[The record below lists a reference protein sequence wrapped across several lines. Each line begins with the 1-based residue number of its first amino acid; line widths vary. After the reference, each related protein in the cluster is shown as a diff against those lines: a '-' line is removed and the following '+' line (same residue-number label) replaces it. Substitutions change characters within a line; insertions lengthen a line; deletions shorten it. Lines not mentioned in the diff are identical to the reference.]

1 MITHLLPPQLDAATD
16 TLTAAFDADPIYT
29 YVFPSAKDRARLL
42 PPFWRAILRNAMLH
56 GHVYTSA
63 DAGGVACWMPP
74 GRHPVAFGDSAR
86 IGFAF
91 HRAVMAFPAEARRR
105 FMAYVT
111 YGDGVQQ
118 RLLGDSR
125 YWELWVLGV
134 RPDRQGQGLGGKLIA
149 PILSRADDEWFPC
162 YLLTESE
169 RNVEFYRGHGFD
181 VAHEGDV
188 PGHPLRLWMMIR
200 EPLGGSRA

>member
-1 MITHLLPPQLDAATD
+1 LITHLLPPQLDAATA

-29 YVFPSAKDRARLL
+29 YTFPAARDRARYL

-56 GHVYTSA
+56 GHVYTTTEA
-63 DAGGVACWMPP
+63 DGVALWMPP

-91 HRAVMAFPAEARRR
+91 HRAVAMFPAAARRR

-118 RLLGDSR
+118 RLLGDSL
-125 YWELWVLGV
+125 YWELWVLGI
-134 RPDRQGQGLGGKLIA
+134 RPERQGQGLGGQLLE
-149 PILSRADDEWFPC
+149 PILNRADDERFPC

-169 RNVEFYRGHGFD
+169 RNVAFYRKHGFD

-200 EPLGGSRA
+200 QPR